1 MLLLQQDHCNDN
13 NNSYNYD
20 HDDRHCYRCVLA
32 SHLFLAQAML
42 RRVPPL
48 GALVHALE
56 LFALL
61 HPLAAGFH
69 ALLLVLGEEL
79 SLRTGGF
86 LEADLV
92 SGGDHPRSLANRVGL
107 LHALLI
113 ELRAE
118 RTVVRACTLAV
129 NKLLVFPARA
139 EACGSGPRQH
149 VPVRTLFNTFLYF
162 RVPIRSITACYAFSA
177 IIPRTVVWALVHTHL
192 LESSISRLVYV

>member
-13 NNSYNYD
+13 NNSHNYD
-20 HDDRHCYRCVLA
+20 HDDRHCYRGVLA
-32 SHLFLAQAML
+32 PHLFLAQAML

-61 HPLAAGFH
+61 RPLAAGLNT
-69 ALLLVLGEEL
+69 LLLVLSEEHP
-79 SLRTGGF
+79 LRADGF

-92 SGGDHPRSLANRVGL
+92 SGGEHTRSLANRVGL

-139 EACGSGPRQH
+139 EASGSVPRQN
-149 VPVRTLFNTFLYF
+149 VSVQTLFDAFLYF
-162 RVPIRSITACYAFSA
+162 RVPVRITIACYAFSV
-177 IIPRTVVWALVHTHL
+177 IIHRTVVWALVHTHL
-192 LESSISRLVYV
+192 LESSINRLVYV